1 MFGAM
6 MSYQRAGVALTFSPR
21 FAAVLAEAWHFS
33 AHCGAS
39 LDIVHAAA
47 YDAEKEKRFCE
58 ALGRKVEV
66 RWVEGKTPAQALLA
80 AAKKFQF
87 DLLIAGALQN
97 EAADT
102 LFTSGVA
109 RDLLR
114 GMTCDLMLVPKPVVD
129 PAPLNRLIF
138 TMDPGENSGAFL
150 HEVIRV
156 LRPQHI
162 TIAVNETP
170 FAAAI
175 AASRR
180 ELPLDVN
187 AWLEELT
194 ASFAGTGLEVE
205 TWVVTSNTGYNLCEA
220 IQGIEADLLIV
231 KAEADGT
238 LPLHLNWL
246 YQVIPC
252 RLLVVR

>member
-1 MFGAM
+1 M
-6 MSYQRAGVALTFSPR
+6 MSYQRAGVASTFSPR
-21 FAAVLAEAWHFS
+21 FVAVLAEARHFA

-39 LDIVHAAA
+39 LDIVHAAVH
-47 YDAEKEKRFCE
+47 DAEKEKRFSE

-66 RWVEGKTPAQALLA
+66 RWVEGETPAQAILSA
-80 AAKKFQF
+80 VKNFRF
-87 DLLIAGALQN
+87 DLLIAGALQS
-97 EAADT
+97 ETDDT

-114 GMTCDLMLVPKPVVD
+114 GMACDLLLVPKPVVD
-129 PAPLNRLIF
+129 PAPLRRLVF
-138 TMDPGENSGAFL
+138 TLDPGKSSGVFL
-150 HEVIRV
+150 REAARV

-162 TIAVNETP
+162 TIAVNQTP

-175 AASRR
+175 AVSRG
-180 ELPLDVN
+180 EAPCDVN

-194 ASFAGTGLEVE
+194 SSFADSEIEVE
-205 TWVVTSNTGYNLCEA
+205 TRVVTSNTGYNLCEA

-238 LPLHLNWL
+238 LPLHMNWL